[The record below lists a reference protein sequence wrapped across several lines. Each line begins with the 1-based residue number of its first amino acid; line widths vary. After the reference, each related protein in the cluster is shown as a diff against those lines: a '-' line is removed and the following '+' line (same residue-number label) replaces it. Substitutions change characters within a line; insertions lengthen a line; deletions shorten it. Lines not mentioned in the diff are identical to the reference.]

1 MLTLI
6 EVISFLFLAS
16 LSLSSLFSE
25 ELSEDDEDD
34 DDDEDEEELLLKSGL
49 VFELFGRLNLLCS
62 ELFIFSSCRID
73 VSEYEEFDRR
83 GEFSFDLSDLS
94 DDDDRLSLSLD
105 GRLGL
110 EKWFILFN
118 Y

>member
-6 EVISFLFLAS
+6 EEVISFLFLAS
-16 LSLSSLFSE
+16 LSLSDELCEDE
-25 ELSEDDEDD
+25 EEDDDEDD
-34 DDDEDEEELLLKSGL
+34 DEEELLLKSGL

-62 ELFIFSSCRID
+62 ELFSSCRID
-73 VSEYEEFDRR
+73 VSEYEELDRR

>member
-25 ELSEDDEDD
+25 ELSEDDEDE

-62 ELFIFSSCRID
+62 ELFSSCRID
-73 VSEYEEFDRR
+73 VSEYEEFDLR

-94 DDDDRLSLSLD
+94 DEDDRLSRSLD

-110 EKWFILFN
+110 EK
-118 Y
+118 